1 MDGRKLK
8 LFEQRTQEA
17 QLLRSENQFL
27 RGDRDHYRKEWY
39 FANERNNVLKEQVNK
54 LEAEN
59 RRLKQQ
65 NLELTASASARDD
78 KPPEFIRASV
88 IRRRRKKPGR
98 KEGHPAA
105 LRPMPEQI
113 DVHQQVPLP
122 LDSQGRASCPDCNAC
137 LLDLEHHLRIVE
149 DIIPARVVATCYHTT
164 SGWCPCCRK
173 RVESRALEQP
183 PAANIP
189 HGQLGI
195 NALATGVLL
204 RVTHRLPFRQVS
216 AVLAD
221 LPGITV
227 CPGAITR
234 QVQRIAGWLEKEY
247 EHLKLDLRAAPQVY
261 VDETGWRT
269 DGKNGYAWTLAT
281 PTQTL
286 YHIDPSR
293 GGAVIENLLGKAF
306 GGTLVSDFYSAY
318 AAMDCKK
325 QKCLAHLLRELSET
339 SEKSPEFATST
350 FYRKTKRLI
359 KEMLLLK
366 GKWDQLSDEQYTLRV
381 CRLEDRLDQ
390 LGDADYDEP
399 NAKRIGKRMR
409 KFKKELTAFL
419 LDKNLEG
426 TNNIAERAIRP
437 LVVAR
442 KITGGS
448 RSDEGANA
456 FAKLASLLRTAGQ
469 QGKNTLATIKSLL
482 VAAWATGRSPAVP
495 Q

>member
-1 MDGRKLK
+1 MKLDPSR
-8 LFEQRTQEA
+8 FP
-17 QLLRSENQFL
+17 
-27 RGDRDHYRKEWY
+27 D
-39 FANERNNVLKEQVNK
+39 
-54 LEAEN
+54 
-59 RRLKQQ
+59 
-65 NLELTASASARDD
+65 
-78 KPPEFIRASV
+78 
-88 IRRRRKKPGR
+88 PGR

-105 LRPMPEQI
+105 LRPLPEQI
-113 DVHQQVPLP
+113 DAHQQVPLP
-122 LDSQGRASCPDCNAC
+122 QDSDGRPSCPHCNSC
-137 LLDLEHHLRIVE
+137 LLDLEKHERIIE
-149 DIIPARVVATCYHTT
+149 DIIPAKVVVTCYHTT
-164 SGWCPCCRK
+164 SGFCPCCRK
-173 RVESRALEQP
+173 RIESRALEQP

-189 HGQLGI
+189 HGQLGL

-204 RVTHRLPFRQVS
+204 RVTHRLPFRAVS
-216 AVLAD
+216 QVLAD

-227 CPGAITR
+227 SAGAITR

-269 DGKNGYAWTLAT
+269 DGKNGYVWTVAT
-281 PTQTL
+281 PRQTL

-293 GGAVIENLLGKAF
+293 GGAVIEKLLGKAF

-318 AAMDCKK
+318 STMDCKK
-325 QKCLAHLLRELSET
+325 QKCLVHLLRELTET
-339 SEKSPEFATST
+339 SEKSPEFAAST
-350 FYRKTKRLI
+350 FHRKTKRLI

-390 LGDADYDEP
+390 LADANYDEP

-437 LVVAR
+437 LVVTR

-448 RSDEGANA
+448 RSEKGADA

-482 VAAWATGRSPAVP
+482 IAAWTAGKPAAIP
-495 Q
+495 K